1 MLHCIFGE
9 GVSPRCE
16 AAASVLV
23 DGHVHAQRREEGH
36 AHEGER
42 ERGSPRQPHHWD
54 SGGGAATYIL
64 AFASWRLILALPI
77 QRPSSPLSPVEGEL
91 QAAEAGVRGQ
101 ACSTSDSSTKP
112 RAQTSSATEGDG
124 GGSLDAASDSGRRV
138 E

>member
-1 MLHCIFGE
+1 MRSRCHLPAYSWTDTSTPSAARRATRE
-9 GVSPRCE
+9 SVSV
-16 AAASVLV
+16 A
-23 DGHVHAQRREEGH
+23 RRDRRIIGT
-36 AHEGER
+36 R
-42 ERGSPRQPHHWD
+42 E
-54 SGGGAATYIL
+54 GAATYIL

-112 RAQTSSATEGDG
+112 RAQTSLATEGDG
-124 GGSLDAASDSGRRV
+124 GGSLDAASDSGKRV